1 MKKILLSICFLVA
14 TTADS
19 SGVYT
24 YNNGVCTDTLNL
36 IINNSTFSTVSITE
50 CDSYDWNRS
59 TYTSPGTYTYSTTN
73 LNGCDPSNLSLLQIS
88 CESALLNWYAP
99 NATYFSVKWRITG
112 STSTWSV
119 SDPNVNQT
127 LNITSD
133 SLDLINLFENTN
145 YEWIVRPNGCTPT
158 TYWFVGPPFSTTSS
172 PLVSLQTIADIC
184 LSDSPL
190 TLSGGLPFGG
200 YYSID
205 SIIVSILYPDSIGVG
220 THTVSYTYTDSN
232 MCSST
237 TSQNVNILPSSISYN
252 SISSCDSYTWN
263 GSNYTSTGIYTY
275 LTSNGNGCDSI
286 ATLNLTINPS
296 TTSTSTAISCDSYTW
311 NGSTYTLTG
320 TYTYIITNSN
330 GCDSTSTL
338 NLTINPSTT
347 STSTATSCDSYIWN
361 GSTYT
366 STGTYT
372 YLTTNSVGCDS
383 TAYLNLIINNST
395 SSTVS
400 ITECDSYTW
409 NGINYTNSG
418 NYSYLTTN
426 LVGCDST
433 AYLNLTINYN
443 SSLHTM
449 WVGSCDSY
457 TWNGNTYYSSGTYV
471 WNGINSSGCD
481 SIVQL
486 YLTVENS
493 SDTTFY
499 TNSCYNYVWRSTT
512 YSSSGIYHDTLTNQN
527 NCDSILTLV
536 LTIYNSNNT
545 YQTITECDFYTWNG
559 VTYNQSGTYT
569 YSTINSNGC
578 DSTAT
583 LNLILHST
591 TFSYETRIECI
602 SYMWNGN
609 VYTNSGTYTFT
620 SSNNNA
626 CDSLATLYLTIDNGS
641 AVFDTVT
648 VCYGESYVVGNSIYS
663 ISGIYLDSIINSN
676 GCLSTI
682 STNFTVS
689 DEIIPNIN
697 LNGSDLEVLV
707 AGGNS
712 PYSYLW
718 NTSSTSSV
726 ITVVAI
732 GTYWVIVTDV
742 NGCFS
747 DTVYFEVTNLSTDI
761 LGSEINNL
769 IIYPNPSSGV
779 IHLQIDVINILDIE
793 IRIINSIGQIIEKN
807 NLSNYKGEYTHKF
820 NLSGYSKGIYLL
832 EIETEKGI
840 MNKKLILQ

>member
-1 MKKILLSICFLVA
+1 
-14 TTADS
+14 
-19 SGVYT
+19 
-24 YNNGVCTDTLNL
+24 
-36 IINNSTFSTVSITE
+36 
-50 CDSYDWNRS
+50 
-59 TYTSPGTYTYSTTN
+59 
-73 LNGCDPSNLSLLQIS
+73 
-88 CESALLNWYAP
+88 
-99 NATYFSVKWRITG
+99 
-112 STSTWSV
+112 
-119 SDPNVNQT
+119 
-127 LNITSD
+127 
-133 SLDLINLFENTN
+133 
-145 YEWIVRPNGCTPT
+145 
-158 TYWFVGPPFSTTSS
+158 
-172 PLVSLQTIADIC
+172 
-184 LSDSPL
+184 
-190 TLSGGLPFGG
+190 
-200 YYSID
+200 
-205 SIIVSILYPDSIGVG
+205 
-220 THTVSYTYTDSN
+220 
-232 MCSST
+232 
-237 TSQNVNILPSSISYN
+237 
-252 SISSCDSYTWN
+252 
-263 GSNYTSTGIYTY
+263 
-275 LTSNGNGCDSI
+275 
-286 ATLNLTINPS
+286 
-296 TTSTSTAISCDSYTW
+296 
-311 NGSTYTLTG
+311 
-320 TYTYIITNSN
+320 
-330 GCDSTSTL
+330 
-338 NLTINPSTT
+338 
-347 STSTATSCDSYIWN
+347 
-361 GSTYT
+361 
-366 STGTYT
+366 
-372 YLTTNSVGCDS
+372 
-383 TAYLNLIINNST
+383 NST

-449 WVGSCDSY
+449 WAGACDSY

-499 TNSCYNYVWRSTT
+499 ASSCYNYVWRSTT
-512 YSSSGIYHDTLTNQN
+512 YSSSGIYYDTLTNQN

-536 LTIYNSNNT
+536 LTIYNSNNS
-545 YQTITECDFYTWNG
+545 YQTITECDSYAWNG
-559 VTYNQSGTYT
+559 STYTSPGTYT
-569 YSTINSNGC
+569 YSTTNSNGC

-591 TFSYETRIECI
+591 TFSYETKIECI

-620 SSNNNA
+620 SSNNNG
-626 CDSLATLYLTIDNGS
+626 CDSIATLYLTIDNGS
-641 AVFDTVT
+641 EVFDTVT

-663 ISGIYLDSIINSN
+663 ISGIYLDSVINSN

-697 LNGSDLEVLV
+697 QNGSDLEVLV

-732 GTYWVIVTDV
+732 GTYWVIVTDAS
-742 NGCFS
+742 GCFS

-761 LGSEINNL
+761 LDSEINHL
-769 IIYPNPSSGV
+769 IIYPNPSSGI

-793 IRIINSIGQIIEKN
+793 IRIINSTGQIIEKN
-807 NLSNYKGEYTHKF
+807 NLSDYKGEYTHSF
-820 NLSGYSKGIYLL
+820 NLSEYSKGIYFL
-832 EIETEKGI
+832 ELETENGKI
-840 MNKKLILQ
+840 NKKLILQ